1 MKTLE
6 RQFFKFCC
14 RNIDH
19 NCNNITG
26 LTFRKM
32 DLEDRSIPIN
42 AIELYKSE
50 NQEQNYSFADLI
62 EKYVKI
68 NPEVSEKQLCY
79 YIDKWERYGFINC
92 GVSIYH
98 GWFDFSKLPFRYF
111 QIIPDR
117 LFSHCKAFKLE
128 NLRVLLNNDKMTNII
143 NYINRSASIVL
154 KN

>member
-14 RNIDH
+14 KNIDH
-19 NCNNITG
+19 NCKDITT
-26 LTFRKM
+26 LSFRKINI
-32 DLEDRSIPIN
+32 EDKLFSISNSDHYNFI
-42 AIELYKSE
+42 
-50 NQEQNYSFADLI
+50 DLI
-62 EKYVKI
+62 KKYVRI
-68 NPEVSEKQLCY
+68 NPKVSEKQLYY
-79 YIDKWERYGFINC
+79 YIDKWNRYGFIN
-92 GVSIYH
+92 Y
-98 GWFDFSKLPFRYF
+98 GWFDFSNLPFRYF